1 MFNENLVQM
10 RKLLGLTQE
19 DLAEKVGVTR
29 QAVAKWESGESLP
42 DLEKSK
48 LLADV
53 LGVSLDELANHE
65 PDDNLGLGLAPKG
78 KHLFGLV
85 TVGDKGQIVI
95 PAKAR
100 KLFNISPGDSL
111 VVLGDENQGMALMK
125 SEHFMSMANIISKLN
140 KIKKE

>member
-1 MFNENLVQM
+1 MFSENLVQM
-10 RKLLGLTQE
+10 RKFLSMTQE
-19 DLAEKVGVTR
+19 ELAEKVGVTR
-29 QAVAKWESGESLP
+29 QSIAKWEAGDSLP

-48 LLADV
+48 LLAEA

-78 KHLFGLV
+78 KYLFGMV

-100 KLFNISPGDSL
+100 KIFNISPGDSL
-111 VVLGDENQGMALMK
+111 VVLGDEDQGMALMK
-125 SEHFMSMANIISKLN
+125 SDYFLNMANMVSKLPRDN
-140 KIKKE
+140 G